1 MSLTKPIK
9 EYKLILLQN
18 SLYKKKFDY
27 KNKDKFL
34 KILRISISDENILK
48 ITNFEIDNLN
58 TLEIPA
64 ESSITI
70 HITLQASKN
79 SNVYMKFIRYDT
91 DQIEEELVFKIELK
105 Q

>member
-1 MSLTKPIK
+1 MNIKPPK

-18 SLYKKKFDY
+18 SLYKKKFEY

-34 KILRISISDENILK
+34 KILRITISDASIIK

-64 ESSITI
+64 ECKWYYII
-70 HITLQASKN
+70 KHH
-79 SNVYMKFIRYDT
+79 
-91 DQIEEELVFKIELK
+91 
-105 Q
+105 